1 MISLP
6 CLKPSS
12 DFPLHLEEKLTSL
25 SWFTRPCNLV
35 PASFCDLTSCH
46 MLSMTIPSPMSSLLL
61 CHLRFSA
68 PSKRYECIAPTS
80 MPLRLTYS
88 LVSLNV
94 DSLQTS
100 LSTYLVPLSLLFSL
114 SVNSTFPSLPVP
126 QFAITVLLD
135 SLYILSLPLD
145 FKLCESR
152 GHVFQTSS
160 LNE

>member
-25 SWFTRPCNLV
+25 SWLTRPCNLV

-94 DSLQTS
+94 DSLQNS
-100 LSTYLVPLSLLFSL
+100 LSTCLFSSLVP
-114 SVNSTFPSLPVP
+114 V
-126 QFAITVLLD
+126 
-135 SLYILSLPLD
+135 ILSLCKQYISFIACTTICNYSFAWFLIY
-145 FKLCESR
+145 F
-152 GHVFQTSS
+152 VSS
-160 LNE
+160 PGL